1 MNSLHGYRPTG
12 RCPQAINSHAVLW
25 SGHILITFLLIFD
38 CFVREWEKSSFFL
51 IIKKLMKATE
61 YRGMISN
68 STSVRSQ
75 SPSCLRYGAGTG
87 RRWPGHRKNLTTLH
101 KVCATRV
108 YLFFTGS
115 ATPNFSIQQILALC
129 CKSELPFIQYIV
141 WHKVSKGDTFPV
153 PHTVV

>member
-108 YLFFTGS
+108 
-115 ATPNFSIQQILALC
+115 
-129 CKSELPFIQYIV
+129 
-141 WHKVSKGDTFPV
+141 
-153 PHTVV
+153 